1 MNNSLNPQP
10 KSVEESRCDVS
21 FQENLSPVKQ
31 NKVTLFEMATVTQ
44 TANSPESHKCKKFPK
59 LSQKQRRLQE
69 THTTSVQPAVAPTV
83 SPWKSLNT
91 SVDLQ
96 DASQQIA
103 INISRQ
109 NNLDASSN
117 SPVKVHSAW
126 DSPDK
131 TNKNFS
137 EAEVSFAEKLV
148 PLQQI
153 IAKERTQRHNFIK
166 ISTKPLKLTLVSSLC

>member
-21 FQENLSPVKQ
+21 FPENLSPAKQ
-31 NKVTLFEMATVTQ
+31 NKLTLFEIATVTQ

-59 LSQKQRRLQE
+59 LSQKQRKLQE

-91 SVDLQ
+91 FVDSQ
-96 DASQQIA
+96 DASQQMA
-103 INISRQ
+103 INISQ

-126 DSPDK
+126 ESPDK

-153 IAKERTQRHNFIK
+153 IAKERTQRQNLIK
-166 ISTKPLKLTLVSSLC
+166 ISTKPLKLTLVSALC